1 MRQPCR
7 CFSTTNVAVNGGNS
21 RTLSGVNANCSE
33 LRSLL
38 THLSDRTMF
47 EYAGRMTDRHETEP
61 NEKSAK
67 QRVSRNTVV
76 ALVLSVIGM
85 LATCLRF
92 GPRDGVQ
99 WLAPVFYGTPQP
111 VIVGSFALA
120 WLLLYR
126 QRDRL
131 RSLVGVVALL
141 HCAVWA
147 TDWNWPAE
155 QTTSDGAITLGFWN
169 VASCGLGRQGILE
182 EIQSWDADLIG
193 LAESGVDDEP
203 NFWDDRFDDYK
214 LTRFP
219 RGIRLLS
226 RYEATKVTAGKL
238 GPRSNY
244 GIAQVSIDGQVL
256 YVVMADIISTPTAPR
271 GPIFREL
278 LSVISE
284 LPPGPIILMG
294 DLNTPSQSVHFD
306 EVRTAFRNAFEE
318 RGIGFYYSW
327 PMICPV
333 LSLDHV
339 WANNEIRFQS
349 CSLKWT
355 RHSDHRPLLT
365 TFDFVSSDL
374 N

>member
-1 MRQPCR
+1 
-7 CFSTTNVAVNGGNS
+7 
-21 RTLSGVNANCSE
+21 
-33 LRSLL
+33 
-38 THLSDRTMF
+38 
-47 EYAGRMTDRHETEP
+47 MTDQHETES
-61 NEKSAK
+61 NEKSGK
-67 QRVSRNTVV
+67 PRVSRNTVV
-76 ALVLSVIGM
+76 ALVLSVLGM

-111 VIVGSFALA
+111 VIVGIFRFCLAIALSA
-120 WLLLYR
+120 TQSVEFSSLELWRYCNVPFGPRTGTGLQNNR
-126 QRDRL
+126 Q
-131 RSLVGVVALL
+131 
-141 HCAVWA
+141 
-147 TDWNWPAE
+147 
-155 QTTSDGAITLGFWN
+155 SDGAITLGFWN
-169 VASCGLGRQGILE
+169 VASCGLGRQGVAD

-193 LAESGVDDEP
+193 LAESSIDDEP
-203 NFWDDRFDDYK
+203 NFWDDRFERLQAHSIPARECDCCLDMK
-214 LTRFP
+214 RRRF
-219 RGIRLLS
+219 
-226 RYEATKVTAGKL
+226 AAGKL

-256 YVVMADIISTPTAPR
+256 YVVMADMISTPTVPR

-284 LPPGPIILMG
+284 LPSGPIIFMG
-294 DLNTPSQSVHFD
+294 DLNTPRQSVHFD